1 MKQRSPIAVFFLPI
15 ITFGIYGLVWLVK
28 TKNEMNESGAEI
40 PTAWLLIV
48 PIANLYWFWKY
59 CEGVQKI
66 SRGSMSAPVALLLM
80 LLLGNI
86 GWAVLQSTFNQR
98 ALPAAAA

>member
-15 ITFGIYGLVWLVK
+15 VTLGIYGLVWLVK
-28 TKNEMNESGAEI
+28 TKDEMNEEGAQI

-59 CEGVQKI
+59 SEGVQKI

-86 GWAVLQSTFNQR
+86 GWAVLQSTYNQR
-98 ALPAAAA
+98 ALGPGAA